1 MRPFFQG
8 TVDTF
13 CAAYAVLNAL
23 QITHGI
29 KAYQGRELFT
39 KLLLA
44 LAKDEVIFTR
54 ILCLKTDYIAMT
66 DAFMDCC
73 VREYPIKITKPFVG
87 KNPTLD
93 EFWQEMKD
101 YLNPDEHK
109 TAIFQFEK
117 RIATSD
123 SPIFAHWSTAWEI
136 QDNEFRLFDSSPELN
151 AMNVLYKNKSSFEIL
166 KDFEGEYARI
176 NVNSVRFIEKIS
188 E

>member
-1 MRPFFQG
+1 MMRPFFQG

-29 KAYQGRELFT
+29 KAYQGRELLT

-44 LAKDEVIFTR
+44 LSKDEIIFTR

-73 VREYPIKITKPFVG
+73 VKDYPLKITKPFQDR
-87 KNPTLD
+87 NPSMD
-93 EFWQEMKD
+93 EFWQEMKEQLD
-101 YLNPDEHK
+101 AEAHK

-123 SPIFAHWSTAWEI
+123 SPLFAHWSTAWEI
-136 QDNEFRLFDSSPELN
+136 RDDEFRLFDSSPELN
-151 AMNVLYKNKSSFEIL
+151 AMNVLYRNKCSFDIL
-166 KDFEGEYARI
+166 KDIDGEYARI
-176 NVNSVRFIEKIS
+176 NVKSVRFIEKLA
-188 E
+188 